1 MPLLE
6 VTDLRTHY
14 YTEAGPVKAADGVS
28 FTLEKGESI
37 GIAGESGCGKTTVA
51 MSLMRLIKG
60 GAVVGGKIMLGD
72 LSLLDMEMNEFR
84 KVRWERISLI
94 SQAAMG
100 ALNPVYTI
108 GSQIVEAIRTHEQ
121 VSKKEAW
128 DRARGLLAQVKVDPS
143 RVKNF
148 PHELSGGMRQR
159 VMIAMALACDPDI
172 VIADEPTTAL
182 DVVTQV
188 QILRLLIDL
197 QKRLDL
203 SLIYIS
209 HELSVLGQACDKI
222 IIMYAGKIVE
232 MGPTTKIFSEPKH
245 PYTQKLLGSLMDI
258 HADGAFPESIPGQP
272 PDLIDPPKGCRFW
285 PRCTTGEAI
294 CETEEPA
301 LVEIEP
307 GRFVACRQL
316 NKGINE

>member
-6 VTDLRTHY
+6 VEGLRTHY
-14 YTEAGPVKAADGVS
+14 FTEAGPVKAADGVS
-28 FTLEKGESI
+28 FTLKAGESI

-72 LSLLDMEMNEFR
+72 LSLLDMPMKEFR

-108 GSQIVEAIRTHEQ
+108 GAQIVEAIRIHTK
-121 VSKKEAW
+121 VSRSEAW
-128 DRARGLLAQVKVDPS
+128 DRARDLLAQVKVDPKRAKS
-143 RVKNF
+143 F

-159 VMIAMALACDPDI
+159 AMIAMALACDPDI
-172 VIADEPTTAL
+172 IIADEPTTAL

-188 QILRLLIDL
+188 QVLRLLIDL
-197 QKRLDL
+197 QKRLGL

-209 HELSVLGQACDKI
+209 HELSVLGQACDRI

-232 MGPTTKIFSEPKH
+232 VGATAEIFSSPQH
-245 PYTQKLLGSLMDI
+245 PYTQKLLSALMDI
-258 HADGAFPESIPGQP
+258 HSDCNLPDSIPGKP
-272 PDLIDPPKGCRFW
+272 PDLLNPPEGCRFS
-285 PRCTTGEAI
+285 PRCTVGKENCA
-294 CETEEPA
+294 EEEPA
-301 LVEIEP
+301 LVEVAP
-307 GRFVACRQL
+307 GHYVACYRT
-316 NKGINE
+316 KESK